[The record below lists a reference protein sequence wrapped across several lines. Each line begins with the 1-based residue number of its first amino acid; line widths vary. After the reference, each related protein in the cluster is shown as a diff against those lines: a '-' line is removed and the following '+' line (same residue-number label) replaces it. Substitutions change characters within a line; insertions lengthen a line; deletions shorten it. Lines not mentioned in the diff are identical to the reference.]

1 MIHILKV
8 ALDFFDSSL
17 FDFKAAVH
25 YQGWPILNYRKPLVT
40 QDVVE
45 FFESYFQVIRFQ
57 LNSDSF
63 PQDLVYLIISALQL
77 SICLIYMGP
86 LLAS

>member
-1 MIHILKV
+1 MIHILIV
-8 ALDFFDSSL
+8 ALGFFDPSL

-25 YQGWPILNYRKPLVT
+25 YQDWFILNYRKPLVT
-40 QDVVE
+40 QDVVKS
-45 FFESYFQVIRFQ
+45 FKSYFQVIKFP

-77 SICLIYMGP
+77 SICLIYMEP